1 MSTIT
6 EGLPRLRHY
15 LNLLSHY
22 HSYYTASKNYWR
34 LPMATPLDPDELVS
48 FKELL
53 LANSIQNDAI
63 VQLLIEEGITTQE
76 KFFNKLK
83 QVQAQYE
90 AKKQ

>member
-1 MSTIT
+1 
-6 EGLPRLRHY
+6 
-15 LNLLSHY
+15 
-22 HSYYTASKNYWR
+22 
-34 LPMATPLDPDELVS
+34 MATPLDPDDFVS

-63 VQLLIEEGITTQE
+63 AQLLIEEGIITQE
-76 KFFNKLK
+76 KFLTKQK

>member
-1 MSTIT
+1 
-6 EGLPRLRHY
+6 
-15 LNLLSHY
+15 
-22 HSYYTASKNYWR
+22 
-34 LPMATPLDPDELVS
+34 MATPLDPDELVS

-63 VQLLIEEGITTQE
+63 AQLLIEEGIITQE
-76 KFFNKLK
+76 KFLNKLE

>member
-1 MSTIT
+1 
-6 EGLPRLRHY
+6 
-15 LNLLSHY
+15 
-22 HSYYTASKNYWR
+22 
-34 LPMATPLDPDELVS
+34 MAAPLDPDELVS